1 MRMSMR
7 GRLVLSARNMRR
19 NACTGRQF
27 IVVVVGLD
35 FDCAQ
40 FSRVHDSLQR
50 RACDRRFWLDI
61 ALEGTVMQSA
71 VVVKGSSV

>member
-7 GRLVLSARNMRR
+7 GRLFLSARNLRR

-27 IVVVVGLD
+27 NVVVGLD

-71 VVVKGSSV
+71 VVVKVSSV